1 MALPLS
7 KFIAFE
13 IHGIQ
18 IFLLLASLQPNWIGS
33 QKSTEPKY
41 PGLRVL
47 ERSVLPDG
55 GRLCALWPL
64 VASRSLVGL
73 LRTPQCT
80 SHSYQLWSHGGYQG
94 NHNLKQRKKCPKYSG
109 TFFSSA
115 NVFAHYYCD
124 IFPPEFPRKREQG
137 VASPRFLLPLEWF
150 TMVYSIWCILNC
162 IYRGAWKRDCLCSCA
177 KVTGSFLSTT
187 TLAMPKR
194 WILWPHSR

>member
-18 IFLLLASLQPNWIGS
+18 IYLLLASLQPNWIGS

-41 PGLRVL
+41 PSLRVL

-94 NHNLKQRKKCPKYSG
+94 NNNLKQRKKCKKYSG
-109 TFFSSA
+109 TKIHFSSYEFETFDLFYAVKTMLSKLA
-115 NVFAHYYCD
+115 NLWYLLSKKVNLDDQYWLRCSKKAKNHRLIGVKINVARFARNMIKWDFLMNFKHCD
-124 IFPPEFPRKREQG
+124 
-137 VASPRFLLPLEWF
+137 LLGG
-150 TMVYSIWCILNC
+150 M
-162 IYRGAWKRDCLCSCA
+162 
-177 KVTGSFLSTT
+177 
-187 TLAMPKR
+187 
-194 WILWPHSR
+194 